1 MEMIEKMYYVPNS
14 YSYHPHY
21 TVPTYRQPVY
31 YTKNYP
37 FLQPMDRQVPV
48 GLTDYGR
55 QPFVVNIHQATLQN
69 NTYRT
74 ALWTGSQFQI
84 TLMSLKKGE
93 DIGLQM
99 FPDIDVFLHVSQGQG
114 LVQMG
119 KDQNHIDFVRKIDP
133 QTAIIIPAGMWNN
146 ITNVGEG
153 PLKLYS
159 IYAPPNHPIGT
170 IYETKEQAYTADGHG

>member
-1 MEMIEKMYYVPNS
+1 MYYVPNS
-14 YSYHPHY
+14 YSYHPHN
-21 TVPTYRQPVY
+21 TVPIYRQSVY
-31 YTKNYP
+31 STQNYS
-37 FLQPMDRQVPV
+37 FFQPMNRQVPV
-48 GLTDYGR
+48 ALTDYGG
-55 QPFVVNIHQATLQN
+55 QPFVVNIHQATLRN
-69 NTYRT
+69 DTYRT

-84 TLMSLKKGE
+84 TLMSLNKGE

-99 FPDIDVFLHVSQGQG
+99 FPDIDVFLHVSQGKG

-133 QTAIIIPAGMWNN
+133 QTAIIVPAGMWNN
-146 ITNVGEG
+146 IVNVGDG

-170 IYETKEQAYTADGHG
+170 IYATKEQAYTADGHG